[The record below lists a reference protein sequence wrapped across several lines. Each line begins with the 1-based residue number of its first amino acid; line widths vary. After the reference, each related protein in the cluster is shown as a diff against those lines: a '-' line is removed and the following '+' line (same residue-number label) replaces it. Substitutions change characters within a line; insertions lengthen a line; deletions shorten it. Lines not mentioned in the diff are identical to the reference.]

1 MPLNTCLAFTSSQLG
16 ELRLCASRG
25 CCLCPKRC
33 QWLLQELCSSGTM
46 CFPKTPIHFT
56 QCSTHKMPAAI
67 HIDHHLSIPIV
78 LVSFQRFH
86 FFLALAFLCAFF
98 VSWKPRLLRKLCVH
112 PSFPHG
118 RAQKQMRSEL
128 AINPAESFPQ
138 GCFANSSEICHGCE
152 IFHLLQ

>member
-56 QCSTHKMPAAI
+56 QCSIHKMPAVI
-67 HIDHHLSIPIV
+67 YIDHHLSIPIV
-78 LVSFQRFH
+78 LVSSQRFH
-86 FFLALAFLCAFF
+86 FFFFSPGFSLRLLCIVEAK
-98 VSWKPRLLRKLCVH
+98 VATKAVRASQLPTRACSETDEKRNSNKPRRVISTGVFCQ
-112 PSFPHG
+112 F
-118 RAQKQMRSEL
+118 
-128 AINPAESFPQ
+128 I
-138 GCFANSSEICHGCE
+138 
-152 IFHLLQ
+152 